1 MAPQI
6 RTNTHQVEKTA
17 VGLVN
22 QKKGMSY
29 MDLSK
34 VSTQELVE
42 ELRKREAVE
51 VVQVLPY
58 QDYRITVGDREIR
71 DSGPA
76 LLLRVWD

>member
-22 QKKGMSY
+22 QKKEMSY

-51 VVQVLPY
+51 MVQVLPY

>member
-1 MAPQI
+1 
-6 RTNTHQVEKTA
+6 
-17 VGLVN
+17 
-22 QKKGMSY
+22 MSY

-58 QDYRITVGDREIR
+58 QEYRISVGDRETR

>member
-6 RTNTHQVEKTA
+6 CTDTYQVEKTA
-17 VGLVN
+17 IGLVN
-22 QKKGMSY
+22 EKKGMSY

-51 VVQVLPY
+51 EILPY
-58 QDYRITVGDREIR
+58 QEYRILVGDRETR

>member
-1 MAPQI
+1 M
-6 RTNTHQVEKTA
+6 
-17 VGLVN
+17 VN
-22 QKKGMSY
+22 EKKGMSY

-51 VVQVLPY
+51 VIQTPPY
-58 QDYRITVGDREIR
+58 QEYRILVGDQEIR

>member
-1 MAPQI
+1 MSPQI

-17 VGLVN
+17 VELVK

-29 MDLSK
+29 MELSK

-51 VVQVLPY
+51 VVQVLPC
-58 QDYRITVGDREIR
+58 QEYRILVGDRETR

>member
-6 RTNTHQVEKTA
+6 CTDTYQVEKTA
-17 VGLVN
+17 IGLVN
-22 QKKGMSY
+22 EKKGMRY

-51 VVQVLPY
+51 VVQILPY
-58 QDYRITVGDREIR
+58 QEYRILVGDRETR